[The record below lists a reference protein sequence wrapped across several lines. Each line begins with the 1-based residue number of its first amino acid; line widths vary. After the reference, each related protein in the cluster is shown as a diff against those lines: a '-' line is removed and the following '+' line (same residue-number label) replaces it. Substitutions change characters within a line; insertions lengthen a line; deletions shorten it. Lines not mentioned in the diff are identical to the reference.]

1 MFKERMTPEELAN
14 LTGYSRQ
21 TINKWVRKEG
31 WATSPKPGVQ
41 GGKAR
46 LVHVTEQVREYI
58 RSAERSAEGL
68 SDNLSLSGDTS
79 IEALLIRLAKEMT
92 PSEQK
97 MFTSLILREGITG
110 LLQRLGSATTNN
122 MKKLRSKMT
131 TEELAECLGVAKQTV
146 NRWIREQNWTTEKF
160 PGVKGGRAR
169 LIHIDSSVRTFLLN
183 IPAFRKVPEIYQAEE
198 PLAEYT
204 HVVRS
209 HACRQIISALDN
221 MSPTEQEKLAMY
233 ISREG
238 IRTFLTRLGIDESE

>member
-1 MFKERMTPEELAN
+1 
-14 LTGYSRQ
+14 
-21 TINKWVRKEG
+21 
-31 WATSPKPGVQ
+31 
-41 GGKAR
+41 
-46 LVHVTEQVREYI
+46 
-58 RSAERSAEGL
+58 
-68 SDNLSLSGDTS
+68 
-79 IEALLIRLAKEMT
+79 
-92 PSEQK
+92 
-97 MFTSLILREGITG
+97 
-110 LLQRLGSATTNN
+110 

-131 TEELAECLGVAKQTV
+131 TEELAECLGVAKQTF

-169 LIHIDSSVRTFLLN
+169 LIHIDSGVRTFLLN
-183 IPAFRKVPEIYQAEE
+183 VPAFRKAPEFYQAEE

-238 IRTFLTRLGIDESE
+238 IRNFLIRLGIDESE

>member
-1 MFKERMTPEELAN
+1 MGAQ
-14 LTGYSRQ
+14 G
-21 TINKWVRKEG
+21 G

-131 TEELAECLGVAKQTV
+131 TEELADCLGLPNKPSIVGSENKTGPP
-146 NRWIREQNWTTEKF
+146 KSF
-160 PGVKGGRAR
+160 PALKGVVQG
-169 LIHIDSSVRTFLLN
+169 
-183 IPAFRKVPEIYQAEE
+183 
-198 PLAEYT
+198 
-204 HVVRS
+204 
-209 HACRQIISALDN
+209 
-221 MSPTEQEKLAMY
+221 
-233 ISREG
+233 
-238 IRTFLTRLGIDESE
+238 